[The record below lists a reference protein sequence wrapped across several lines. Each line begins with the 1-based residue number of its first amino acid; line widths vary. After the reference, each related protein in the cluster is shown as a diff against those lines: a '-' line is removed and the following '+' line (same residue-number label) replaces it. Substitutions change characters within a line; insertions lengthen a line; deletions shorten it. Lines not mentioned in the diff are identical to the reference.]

1 MPLRPGRAYRHFS
14 GPAYTRRDF
23 VEGVPGSRVTFFDMG
38 NPRGDFPLEISLVAL
53 QQGQIRHNALEAAR
67 MAANR
72 LLETRVGRSNY
83 HLKLRVYPHHILR
96 ENPMA
101 IGAGA
106 DRVSEGMRLAFGRP
120 LGTAARVSREQ
131 KVITVRVPEEF
142 LEVAKESMRRAASKL
157 PLKWRIMVER
167 KGGS

>member
-1 MPLRPGRAYRHFS
+1 M
-14 GPAYTRRDF
+14 
-23 VEGVPGSRVTFFDMG
+23 TFFDMG

>member
-1 MPLRPGRAYRHFS
+1 
-14 GPAYTRRDF
+14 
-23 VEGVPGSRVTFFDMG
+23 VTFFDMG